1 MGEKNVDFVNIGLQL
16 AGGLALFLYAVNI
29 MGDTLKELA
38 GDKMKGFLAR
48 FTSNPVSG
56 IATGTVATTLLDSS
70 SVVIIMVLTMVNAGL
85 ITSLESY
92 GVIMGAN
99 IGTTISSQIIAL
111 DIAGFSPILLVAGLL
126 LSVIGKNE
134 VRHQVGKV
142 IFGAGLI
149 FFGLYTMD
157 KAVEPLREYPP
168 FFEWMKKLDSPIQ
181 GALLGGLVTLVI
193 QSSSATVGIAIVL
206 ASQGLI
212 STQAGIAIMLGA
224 EIGTCS
230 DTLLAVIG
238 RSKEAVRAGVFH
250 LLFNIVCVIIGLILI
265 QPLVSTVDWLS
276 GNAPP
281 GRKLANAHMLFNIAG
296 VAIFAWFIPYF
307 HRALNALIP
316 DSAN

>member
-1 MGEKNVDFVNIGLQL
+1 MKAENIDFIQIGLQL
-16 AGGLALFLYAVNI
+16 AGGLALFLYAVNV

-38 GDKMKGFLAR
+38 GDRMKGFLSR
-48 FTSNPVSG
+48 FTRNSVSG

-85 ITSLESY
+85 LSSLESY

-99 IGTTISSQIIAL
+99 IGTTISSQLIAF
-111 DIAGFSPILLVAGLL
+111 DVAGLSPVL
-126 LSVIGKNE
+126 LVVGLLLTVVGKNDT
-134 VRHQVGKV
+134 RHQVGKV

-149 FFGLYTMD
+149 FFGLWTMD
-157 KAVEPLREYPP
+157 KAVEPLREYSP
-168 FFEWMKKLDSPIQ
+168 FFEWMKKLDSPVQ

-238 RSKEAVRAGVFH
+238 RSKEAIRAGVFH

-265 QPLVSTVDWLS
+265 QPLVGTVEWIS
-276 GNAPP
+276 GDAQA

-296 VAIFAWFIPYF
+296 VVIFAWFIPFF
-307 HRALNALIP
+307 HRTLNAIIR
-316 DSAN
+316 

>member
-1 MGEKNVDFVNIGLQL
+1 VKAENIDFIQIGLQL
-16 AGGLALFLYAVNI
+16 AGGLALFLYAVNV

-38 GDKMKGFLAR
+38 GDRMKGFLSR
-48 FTSNPVSG
+48 FTRNSVSG

-85 ITSLESY
+85 LSSLESY

-99 IGTTISSQIIAL
+99 IGTTISSQLIAF
-111 DIAGFSPILLVAGLL
+111 DVAGLSPVL
-126 LSVIGKNE
+126 LVVGLLLTVVGKNDT
-134 VRHQVGKV
+134 RHQVGKV

-149 FFGLYTMD
+149 FFGLWTMD
-157 KAVEPLREYPP
+157 KAVEPLREYSP
-168 FFEWMKKLDSPIQ
+168 FFEWMKKLDSPVQ

-238 RSKEAVRAGVFH
+238 RSKEAIRAGVFH

-265 QPLVSTVDWLS
+265 QPLVGTVEWIS
-276 GNAPP
+276 GDAQA

-296 VAIFAWFIPYF
+296 VVIFAWFIPFF
-307 HRALNALIP
+307 HRTLNAIIR
-316 DSAN
+316 